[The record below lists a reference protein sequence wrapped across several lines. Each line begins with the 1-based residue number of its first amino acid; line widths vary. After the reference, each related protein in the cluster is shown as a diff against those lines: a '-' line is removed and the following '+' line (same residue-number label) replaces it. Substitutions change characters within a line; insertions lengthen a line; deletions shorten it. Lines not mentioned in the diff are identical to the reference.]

1 MPFNNEY
8 RDFDMESDSDF
19 DSEVDE
25 DEFVYQ
31 PEESSTTKY
40 NIVLCELHNPLI
52 HGVPENDNNSNYSN
66 SNYSNITAQYIVNYR
81 FKKYDCNVSEYID
94 DIISYR
100 QAFYINFIKK
110 MRRVEL
116 IHPLYRNYKAI
127 VANPIYIKPEIA
139 ECAILHTGESV
150 AIIKTFW
157 LKIIQRKWRKVY
169 FEKKRII
176 LLRCK
181 LDAIKYREMNG
192 RWPHYCRQIPQLK
205 GMLNI

>member
-1 MPFNNEY
+1 MPFNNE
-8 RDFDMESDSDF
+8 DSDF
-19 DSEVDE
+19 DSDFDE

-52 HGVPENDNNSNYSN
+52 HGVPQDENYSN
-66 SNYSNITAQYIVNYR
+66 HSNSNITAHYIVNYR

-157 LKIIQRKWRKVY
+157 LKIIQRTWRKVY